1 MEHLVRLYGP
11 HAEEVVEHVRR
22 NPAAGERICPR
33 NPDVAAQVEVAVKRE
48 WAVTLADLLLRR
60 TGTGTSPCLGL
71 DCAERAAAWM
81 GRAAGWSDARRAA
94 EIGAYRRL
102 IQQRYRAGLSAG
114 D

>member
-1 MEHLVRLYGP
+1 MER
-11 HAEEVVEHVRR
+11 VRR

-60 TGTGTSPCLGL
+60 TGIGTSPCLGL